1 MFDILGTYGED
12 LQLEVSP
19 AETETLLRECDNVLV
34 KLLECESSIN
44 ADTWKELG
52 HIRDGLVA
60 LVEKNFG
67 ADSNFSNELKFE
79 SLNSTEMSSLS
90 STMNIM
96 SANMPNFV
104 AEMAKSG
111 IVIIKAVLSRLDN
124 KPGA

>member
-1 MFDILGTYGED
+1 MDVPKGQSQLSARQKDILYMFDILGTYGED

-67 ADSNFSNELKFE
+67 ADRTSPTS
-79 SLNSTEMSSLS
+79 
-90 STMNIM
+90 
-96 SANMPNFV
+96 
-104 AEMAKSG
+104 
-111 IVIIKAVLSRLDN
+111 
-124 KPGA
+124 